1 LLDSL
6 NILDRIDKSINK
18 GALLS
23 KLSNIILLGVFSLNS
38 FVLPVIAHANLDS
51 SGNWINCNGSIDND
65 TAHHTTNI
73 NDLDPTHHLGI
84 VCNGTKEAWTPGL
97 ATQSPPALSPAQTT
111 TSPITVPNQ
120 IPSTVSFQAIVD
132 PSAFVAGKLVTI
144 ANNINY
150 PLVNGIIDF
159 EFYDQQNQKVYQQI
173 FEHQNISLNQPGVYS
188 VGWTPTQA
196 GTYVE
201 KLGLFTDGWSRL
213 LDWQNNFLILNITP
227 TPTITSVNNPA
238 NPFAGTKLFI
248 NPNSQPKQWVDSHKL
263 SDPVNASL
271 MEKIANQAETSWLGD
286 WNSNISSD
294 VGNFM
299 AQTTSQGAMPVF
311 AVYNVPFR
319 DCGNYSAGGVTNT
332 QAYQNWITS
341 IADAI
346 GNGKAAII
354 LEPDGLSLIDCLSAQ
369 QKTDRFNMIKN
380 AVTTLK
386 AKSNIA
392 VYIDAGH
399 PNWISAGEMAN
410 RLKQSGIDQA
420 DGFALNVSNFTTTSD
435 NANYGQQISSIL
447 GGKHFVIDTAR
458 NGLGSAPDNQWCN
471 PPGRVLGSPPTT
483 NTGNSLIDA
492 YLWLKAPG
500 ESDGSCNGGPS
511 AGTFWPEYALGL
523 AQRANW

>member
-1 LLDSL
+1 
-6 NILDRIDKSINK
+6 
-18 GALLS
+18 
-23 KLSNIILLGVFSLNS
+23 
-38 FVLPVIAHANLDS
+38 
-51 SGNWINCNGSIDND
+51 
-65 TAHHTTNI
+65 
-73 NDLDPTHHLGI
+73 
-84 VCNGTKEAWTPGL
+84 
-97 ATQSPPALSPAQTT
+97 
-111 TSPITVPNQ
+111 
-120 IPSTVSFQAIVD
+120 
-132 PSAFVAGKLVTI
+132 
-144 ANNINY
+144 
-150 PLVNGIIDF
+150 
-159 EFYDQQNQKVYQQI
+159 
-173 FEHQNISLNQPGVYS
+173 
-188 VGWTPTQA
+188 
-196 GTYVE
+196 
-201 KLGLFTDGWSRL
+201 
-213 LDWQNNFLILNITP
+213 
-227 TPTITSVNNPA
+227 
-238 NPFAGTKLFI
+238 
-248 NPNSQPKQWVDSHKL
+248 
-263 SDPVNASL
+263 
-271 MEKIANQAETSWLGD
+271 
-286 WNSNISSD
+286 
-294 VGNFM
+294 M